1 MMLEEV
7 INKCLAK
14 KGKRAKVD
22 ELIEMFR
29 KYTHMPKQNRIG
41 VRKNKSCVNL
51 MATIEFP
58 KDKKQLAA
66 VLPSPKYIKTRETE
80 DESPEDRLT
89 QSIQK
94 DKKDS
99 SEHILDRF
107 LKDKPSYLRRKR
119 LTNKAYVD
127 EAPKITH
134 SYK

>member
-1 MMLEEV
+1 M
-7 INKCLAK
+7 
-14 KGKRAKVD
+14 
-22 ELIEMFR
+22 
-29 KYTHMPKQNRIG
+29 
-41 VRKNKSCVNL
+41 
-51 MATIEFP
+51 
-58 KDKKQLAA
+58 AA